1 MKANSQLKQQEVAES
16 QPESSESFQAP
27 APPVVMQACDAA
39 RSQQNI
45 DEWSSYLPAD
55 CVNTMISMGW
65 DVST

>member
-1 MKANSQLKQQEVAES
+1 MKANSQLKQQEVAE
-16 QPESSESFQAP
+16 PAR

-45 DEWSSYLPAD
+45 AEWSSYLPAD